1 MNTVKLARRFALVG
15 FLVSISFFFFWYLD
29 DKFNFFHLPTSE
41 TVPLGNYGEPY
52 LRALLEKLNFIGC
65 PPLVITFFGMD
76 LGLSAN
82 LVLDAIVVVLNTALY
97 FVLGLLCGTV
107 WNRAAR
113 LRVK

>member
-29 DKFNFFHLPTSE
+29 DKFNFFHLPTVE
-41 TVPLGNYGEPY
+41 TPPPGNYGEPY
-52 LRALLEKLNFIGC
+52 LRALLEKLNFVVC
-65 PPLVITFFGMD
+65 PPLLITFLGMD
-76 LGLSAN
+76 SGSSVN

>member
-29 DKFNFFHLPTSE
+29 DKFNFFHLPTVE
-41 TVPLGNYGEPY
+41 TPPPGNYSEPY
-52 LRALLEKLNFIGC
+52 LRALLENLNFIVC

-97 FVLGLLCGTV
+97 FVLGVLCGMV
-107 WNRAAR
+107 WSRDAH